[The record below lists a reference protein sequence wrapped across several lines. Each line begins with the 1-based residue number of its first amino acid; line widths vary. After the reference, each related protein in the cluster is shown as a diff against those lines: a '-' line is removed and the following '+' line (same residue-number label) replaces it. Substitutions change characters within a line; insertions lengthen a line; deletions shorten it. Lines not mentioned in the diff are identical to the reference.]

1 MHGEEAAAHTKPIK
15 RRRLNPMTESKCGS
29 QTIGCKVTSC
39 RYNLNDCLC
48 ELSRIEVEPR
58 RDCHSEDCDE
68 SLCGSYRAK

>member
-1 MHGEEAAAHTKPIK
+1 M
-15 RRRLNPMTESKCGS
+15 NESKCGS